1 MRKMLKPLL
10 RLIVVLVDL
19 MMTATLIVKLVTLL
33 LMLMAMAT
41 LMAGELI
48 IWHPAGVGD
57 GNGAFHRAWNAQAG
71 HGQCCCAEDKKQP
84 AKALKIILFQFQLE
98 TCD

>member
-1 MRKMLKPLL
+1 M
-10 RLIVVLVDL
+10 VLVDL
-19 MMTATLIVKLVTLL
+19 MMTVTLKVKLVTLL

-71 HGQCCCAEDKKQP
+71 HGHSAAVLRTRHNLQKH
-84 AKALKIILFQFQLE
+84 
-98 TCD
+98 

>member
-1 MRKMLKPLL
+1 MRIMLKPLL

-71 HGQCCCAEDKKQP
+71 HGQCCCAGDKKQP
-84 AKALKIILFQFQLE
+84 ATALKIILF
-98 TCD
+98 

>member
-1 MRKMLKPLL
+1 MF
-10 RLIVVLVDL
+10 VVLVDL
-19 MMTATLIVKLVTLL
+19 MMTVTLIVKLVTLL

-71 HGQCCCAEDKKQP
+71 HGQCCCAEDKTQP
-84 AKALKIILFQFQLE
+84 AKALKIIQFQFQSA
-98 TCD
+98 T